1 MSTLGRNGRATR
13 PRHVGRAHE
22 RVAGVTTGSTGYIAA
37 DVRRRTA
44 AARETSRTKGR
55 RMQRI
60 VVAAKAG
67 AEQPWLAD
75 AAAQLAQ
82 QTGAEIEVVSVDGL
96 ELEGLSTVPRAE
108 LAAQAK
114 ATVDAMLAR
123 LRDLGVQATGQVLP
137 GRVVR
142 GILVYAEEREA
153 DMIVSG
159 ASTRGP
165 VASRLLG
172 NVPLEL
178 VQKARRPVLI
188 ISPPR

>member
-1 MSTLGRNGRATR
+1 
-13 PRHVGRAHE
+13 
-22 RVAGVTTGSTGYIAA
+22 
-37 DVRRRTA
+37 
-44 AARETSRTKGR
+44 
-55 RMQRI
+55 MQRI

-114 ATVDAMLAR
+114 ETVDAMLAR
-123 LRDLGVQATGQVLP
+123 LRELGVQATGQVLP

-178 VQKARRPVLI
+178 VQKARRPVLV